1 MNPFIRNKLDKKMNT
16 GNSSQ
21 PAPANG
27 NFNQQLSM
35 MKKILSRSYIVAL
48 ILFGLLY
55 ASTCVRQVSVQETG
69 IVMRFGKIVRH
80 RVEPGI
86 CIKMPWPIDK
96 LITVRTRS
104 VETIQAG
111 FGADPQKVDEFER
124 MYGPIDQLAQGTLS
138 IPYIVTGDKNILH
151 LLVLVNFQIKDPVT
165 YVFDVGQPSKVL
177 ELLVQNV
184 ILDSVSGMEVDQL
197 LVSGRI
203 ELRDLVADRLADL
216 MKQHHLGLDILSVEI
231 RNVRPP
237 RSTIQAF
244 NDVINAQEESREF
257 VHQAEA
263 YAMSVMPEAQAE
275 ALKMTTDAEAYKNR
289 VLETARGEAGRFE
302 LLAAEYRKYPEVTRE
317 RLRQDVLAEVYPAI
331 TKYVLGPGSS
341 EKPPANLRFL
351 SEP

>member
-1 MNPFIRNKLDKKMNT
+1 MNT
-16 GNSSQ
+16 SHSPQPTPLNSD
-21 PAPANG
+21 
-27 NFNQQLSM
+27 FNHQLSM
-35 MKKILSRSYIVAL
+35 MKKILSRSYGIAL
-48 ILFGLLY
+48 ILLGLLY
-55 ASTCVRQVSVQETG
+55 VSTCVRQVKVQETG
-69 IVMRFGKIVRH
+69 IVLRFGKIVRH
-80 RVEPGI
+80 HVDPGI

-96 LITVRTRS
+96 LITVKTRS

-111 FGADPQKVDEFER
+111 FGADPQKVDDFER
-124 MYGPIDQLAQGTLS
+124 MYGPIEQMAQGTLS

-151 LLVLVNFQIKDPVT
+151 LLVLVNFMIKDPVT
-165 YVFDVGQPSKVL
+165 YLFDVGQPSKIL

-216 MKQHHLGLDILSVEI
+216 MKQHRLGLDILSVEI

-237 RSTIQAF
+237 RSTIHAF
-244 NDVINAQEESREF
+244 NDVINAQEESREI

-263 YAMSVMPEAQAE
+263 YAMSIMPEAHAD

-302 LLAAEYRKYPEVTRE
+302 LLAAEYRNYPEVTRE
-317 RLRQDVLAEVYPAI
+317 RLRQDVLAEVYPTI

-341 EKPPANLRFL
+341 GDLPANLRFL
-351 SEP
+351 SAP